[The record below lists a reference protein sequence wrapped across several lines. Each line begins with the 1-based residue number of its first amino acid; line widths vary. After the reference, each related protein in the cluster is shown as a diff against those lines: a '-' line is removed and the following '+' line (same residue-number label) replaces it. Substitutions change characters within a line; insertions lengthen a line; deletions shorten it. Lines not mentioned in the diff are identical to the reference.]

1 MRMRQSLAQFE
12 AAFREETVEDRQ
24 RRERLRREAARRSV
38 QRRQERVTRHSTARF
53 VMLVL
58 ASAGPPVRAPGVM
71 FQVLAVWFPCPPV
84 CGRCPA
90 SPQDRPFGGYRL
102 APER

>member
-38 QRRQERVTRHSTARF
+38 VRRQERVTRHSTARF

-58 ASAGPPVRAPGVM
+58 AIIGTTVLVTIVM
-71 FQVLAVWFPCPPV
+71 FQMLALWF
-84 CGRCPA
+84 A
-90 SPQDRPFGGYRL
+90 
-102 APER
+102 

>member
-1 MRMRQSLAQFE
+1 MRMRQSLGQFE

-24 RRERLRREAARRSV
+24 RRKRLRREAARRSV

-58 ASAGPPVRAPGVM
+58 AIIGTTVLVTVVM
-71 FQVLAVWFPCPPV
+71 FQMLALWF
-84 CGRCPA
+84 A
-90 SPQDRPFGGYRL
+90 
-102 APER
+102 